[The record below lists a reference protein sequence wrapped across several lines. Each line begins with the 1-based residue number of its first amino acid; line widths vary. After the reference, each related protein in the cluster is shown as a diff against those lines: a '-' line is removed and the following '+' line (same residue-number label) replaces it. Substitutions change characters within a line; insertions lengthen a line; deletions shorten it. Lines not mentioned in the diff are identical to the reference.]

1 MAPEPGFHRYPLF
14 NTTFTLHRVSPLYV
28 GDQTLDN
35 SNLREH
41 AQRFRD
47 ILVGDVLRGVR
58 VGLGSEDDSL
68 ARVGVLQTVTWQTL
82 RRVDEWQLEDSSDVE
97 SGASQASAAHSSG
110 IIFEVNYEKA
120 TYIAILLRATVEDE
134 NEDSII
140 QPTREKDGFLHLPL
154 LLTRMPLS
162 LRETFIQYMSRTFD
176 TRLSP
181 LRLDGTYLTAAFE
194 KFVSDSLAEDHT
206 DHPQDTLQKMVKE
219 TQLSIAF
226 DVPGGSTALKMIEIH
241 IAREDLPRMIAR
253 GKKMTKDKSPF
264 MAALRV
270 YIQSHLALDLTHER
284 VKIVKIA
291 CGAFVLGDGKLKLT
305 QPPNDENGNE
315 GQRQA
320 ARQLINGLINTAG
333 KRLLPEVQ

>member
-28 GDQTLDN
+28 GDQPLDN

-68 ARVGVLQTVTWQTL
+68 ARVGVLQTVTWQIL
-82 RRVDEWQLEDSSDVE
+82 RVDERLLEDSSDIG
-97 SGASQASAAHSSG
+97 SGASQANAENSSG
-110 IIFEVNYEKA
+110 IILEVNYEKA
-120 TYIAILLRATVEDE
+120 TYTAILLRATVEDE
-134 NEDSII
+134 IEDSII
-140 QPTREKDGFLHLPL
+140 QPARDKGGFLRLPL
-154 LLTRMPLS
+154 LLTRMPLP

-181 LRLDGTYLTAAFE
+181 LRLDGKYLTAAFE
-194 KFVSDSLAEDHT
+194 KFVSDSVAEDHT
-206 DHPQDTLQKMVKE
+206 DHPQDTLQKTVKE

-226 DVPGGSTALKMIEIH
+226 DVPGGSTALKLIEIH

-253 GKKMTKDKSPF
+253 GKKMAKDKSPF

-270 YIQSHLALDLTHER
+270 YVQSHLALDLIHER

-305 QPPNDENGNE
+305 QPPSDENGNE

-320 ARQLINGLINTAG
+320 ARQLINGLIDTAG
-333 KRLLPEVQ
+333 RKLLPDVQ